1 MKFYRCKILDKKGIQ
16 KEKIYFEKNKK
27 ELIKKIFFEEEKLVE
42 ILESKFKK
50 KIKEAE
56 LKDFY
61 LKIGRLINA
70 GVSLIKTIEFQK
82 NTCRNLTLKFKIFN
96 LFERLE
102 RGEDI
107 YYVLKNEKLIKE
119 TELLIIYVFENTGKI
134 GDGFLKIAYLK
145 EKKEKLKNDFKVAM
159 SYPLFILFISTIILL
174 LIFYIVVPNFKMLYE
189 LNQNNLPTLTKI
201 ILKIEYVLSKYPN
214 IIFLIIFIL
223 IFSIKFFNLKRYLL
237 KFYIFKKI
245 LIDKYIISIL
255 DNLSLLLEAGISID
269 KSIEIIL
276 DNIDNTYLK
285 NKMYILRNI
294 KKGETLSQSLK
305 KLNILSNEEMDMIKV
320 GEESGT
326 LEKILKEIASIRE
339 ENFNKKVKL
348 LLKLIEPILLLIIG
362 IIISIFVIGLYLPIL
377 NLNEVLEI

>member
-1 MKFYRCKILDKKGIQ
+1 MKFYRCQIVDKSGVE

-27 ELIKKIFFEEEKLVE
+27 ELIKKNFFEEEKLVE
-42 ILESKFKK
+42 ILESNFKK

-61 LKIGRLINA
+61 LKVGRLTNA

-107 YYVLKNEKLIKE
+107 YYVLKDEKLIKE
-119 TELLIIYVFENTGKI
+119 TELLIIYVCENTGKI

-145 EKKEKLKNDFKVAM
+145 EKKEKLKKDFKVAI

-189 LNQNNLPTLTKI
+189 LNPNNLPILTKI
-201 ILKIEYVLSKYPN
+201 ILKIEYILSEYPYTMLLMN
-214 IIFLIIFIL
+214 CVIFFC
-223 IFSIKFFNLKRYLL
+223 IKFFNLKKYILRFSFIKKFLL
-237 KFYIFKKI
+237 N
-245 LIDKYIISIL
+245 KYIISIL
-255 DNLSLLLEAGISID
+255 DNLSLLLEAGVSID